1 MKRNELKIG
10 SMLSMLTIILS
21 SLIQIFYTPLYMKY
35 LGKVDYGINSL
46 VQSIMGYMGMLN
58 LGLGNAM
65 LRYTIR
71 YRAEGKDE
79 EEKALNGMFL
89 IIFSILMVIATII
102 AIFIY
107 THIESFFGAKFTPV
121 EIEKT
126 KKVFF
131 LMALNVVIAFP
142 LGVFSTNI
150 TSKEKFIYQ
159 KGLRVVTMFLNPIV
173 GVILMK
179 NGFGLIAITVSTV
192 CFAIFSSFLDVIYA
206 IHLGMRAKFRD
217 FDFKILKEIF
227 VYSFFIFLNVI
238 IDQIYWGTDRI
249 IIGRYVG
256 PVAVAIY
263 SVGGIFNTLYMG
275 FSTAISGV
283 LFPRINR
290 LIAENKDNEV
300 EEMFIRIGRL
310 QYILLGLIS
319 SGFILFGKE
328 FIYLWMGK
336 GYNESYEIALY
347 IMIPLT
353 IPLIQ
358 STGVSIVQA
367 KNKHQFRSIVY
378 LFIAILNLVM
388 SIVLVKKI
396 GALGCAMATGVSFIL
411 GHIIIMNFYY
421 HFKINLDMIK
431 FWKNILKMSV
441 PMVIAMA
448 IGVGVKSFFKDV
460 TYINFIVETGIY
472 TVVYA
477 ILLWFLGLNSYE
489 KGQIIKSRK

>member
-10 SMLSMLTIILS
+10 SILSMLTIILS

-71 YRAEGKDE
+71 YRAEKKDE

-89 IIFSILMVIATII
+89 VIFSILMVIATII
-102 AIFIY
+102 ATFIY
-107 THIESFFGAKFTPV
+107 FHMESFFGNKFTLR

-131 LMALNVVIAFP
+131 IMALNVIISFP
-142 LGVFSTNI
+142 LGVFSINI

-159 KGLRVVTMFLNPIV
+159 KGLRVITMFLNPIV

-179 NGFGLIAITVSTV
+179 NGFGLIAITISTV
-192 CFAIFSSFLDVIYA
+192 SFAVISSFLDVFYA
-206 IHLGMRAKFRD
+206 FHLGMRAKFKD
-217 FDFKILKEIF
+217 FDFMILKEIF
-227 VYSFFIFLNVI
+227 IYSFFIFLNVI

-249 IIGRYVG
+249 IIGKYVG

-283 LFPRINR
+283 IFPRINK
-290 LIAENKDNEV
+290 LIVENRYSEV
-300 EEMFIRIGRL
+300 EDMFIKIGRL

-347 IMIPLT
+347 IMVPLT

-358 STGVSIVQA
+358 NTGVSIVQA

-378 LFIAILNLVM
+378 LFIAILNLIT
-388 SIVLVKKI
+388 SIFLVKKI
-396 GALGCAMATGVSFIL
+396 GAVGCAMATGGSFIL
-411 GHIIIMNFYY
+411 GHIIIMNIYY
-421 HFKINLDMIK
+421 HFKIKLNMIK
-431 FWKNILKMSV
+431 FWKNILKMSIPV
-441 PMVIAMA
+441 FLAMC
-448 IGVGVKSFFKDV
+448 IGMGIKHIFKEITYFKFILEVGLYSL
-460 TYINFIVETGIY
+460 IY
-472 TVVYA
+472 S
-477 ILLWFLGLNSYE
+477 ILLWVMGLNSYE
-489 KGQIIKSRK
+489 KGQIIKKYR